1 MIDPLDDRSMTPED
15 GGMRRVLWLV
25 LILTL
30 LAPLALAVAAS
41 LDDEKLPTDP
51 ALVMGRLPNGLRYV
65 IRPHQNPQ
73 GRVSIWLHVA
83 SGSLNETDSTRGLA
97 HYLEHMAFNG
107 SANFPPGSVVPFF
120 QSLGL
125 AFGRDQNAFTSFDQT
140 TYQLALPGG
149 GRDVVDKGMLFMSD
163 VAMRLSLEPSAI
175 DSERQVILE
184 EKRARSS
191 AQQRIQDQ
199 VYPRLA
205 PESTV
210 GRRLPIGSEATIKSV
225 TPADFRDYYAR
236 WYVPSNM
243 TVIVVGDTDPA
254 MVIDA
259 ITRHFG
265 GGPTAPEP
273 TPRDVGVKPSAGPRA
288 IVATDPEL
296 TRAEV
301 SIVRPDPPRA
311 PTTTA
316 GQSRHEL
323 VETMGTWAFNRRMSA
338 RIAAGGTAF
347 LAAHASIRDWPSSLR
362 MTTVAAS
369 GRPGTWRAML
379 SELGTELQRA
389 RLHGFT
395 DAEMQDAR
403 TMLIADAEETV
414 RRETTRPAREVLREI
429 NEDVTRGTPT
439 MSADQNLALL
449 KRLLPGI
456 TAREVS
462 DIFAVNFDPTRALTL
477 VELPSSDTVP
487 GEPELLV
494 LGRAAVDVK
503 PDKLPEVPR
512 ATTLLATLPT
522 PGTVVETVPHAA
534 SGVTS
539 MWLDNGVRV
548 HHRQMDQR
556 RNEASIAITLAGGV
570 IEETPANRGVTEA
583 ARRAWERPAT
593 STLSSTQIRDLM
605 TGAKV
610 RVRSHAGGDTVTL
623 TVSGDTSELER
634 GLQLAYALLTDPVLE
649 SAALDQWK
657 DAETQRITE
666 RKSQP
671 MQVLM
676 DTSAAAFYPQ
686 GETRPRSLT
695 AEQVR
700 AITRTDAQAW
710 LKRLITGAP
719 IEVAVVGDVDRETA
733 TRLVARYAGALPA
746 RPRIGD
752 KTLANLRHLTRP
764 PGPIRVGESI
774 DALTPQAG
782 VLAGFFGADLRD
794 LRDTRLLN
802 MAARVLSTR
811 MHKTIRQDRQLV
823 YSIRAASEPAI
834 VYPGFGFFVAIA
846 PTEPVKAP
854 ALVTALEET
863 YAEFAKDGPTADEL
877 TVAKKQIAN
886 LLDEEMKTPDF
897 WMGRLATMDYR
908 GLALDDVLDAPVQY
922 QAFTA
927 EQIKEAF
934 VRHDRPASRFSVV
947 ITPKS

>member
-1 MIDPLDDRSMTPED
+1 
-15 GGMRRVLWLV
+15 MRRVLRLF
-25 LILTL
+25 LILML
-30 LAPLALAVAAS
+30 LAPLAPARAAS
-41 LDDEKLPTDP
+41 LDDEKLPADP
-51 ALVMGRLPNGLRYV
+51 ALVTGRLSNGLRYIV
-65 IRPHQNPQ
+65 RPHQNPQ

-149 GRDVVDKGMLFMSD
+149 GRDVVEKGMLFMSD
-163 VAMRLSLEPSAI
+163 VAMRLSLAPAAI

-191 AQQRIQDQ
+191 AQQRVQDQ
-199 VYPRLA
+199 VYAQIA

-210 GRRLPIGSEATIKSV
+210 GRRLPIGSEATIKAV
-225 TPADFRDYYAR
+225 TPADFQDYYTR

-254 MVIDA
+254 MVVDV
-259 ITRHFG
+259 ITRQFG
-265 GGPTAPEP
+265 GGPTVPEP

-301 SIVRPDPPRA
+301 SLVRPDPPRG
-311 PTTTA
+311 PTTTV
-316 GQSRHEL
+316 GQSRREL
-323 VETMGTWAFNRRMSA
+323 VEAMGSWAFDRRMSA
-338 RIAAGGTAF
+338 RIAAGGSSF
-347 LAAHASIRDWPSSLR
+347 LGAHASIRDWPHALR
-362 MTTVAAS
+362 MTTVTAS

-389 RLHGFT
+389 RLHGFS
-395 DAEMQDAR
+395 DAEMEDAR
-403 TMLIADAEETV
+403 TMLIADAEESV
-414 RRETTRPAREVLREI
+414 RRETTRPAREVLREL
-429 NEDVTRGTPT
+429 NDDVTRQTPS
-439 MSADQNLALL
+439 MSAAQNLALL
-449 KRLLPGI
+449 QRLLPGI

-462 DIFAVNFDPTRALTL
+462 DAFAANFDPSRSL
-477 VELPSSDTVP
+477 VLAELPASDGVP
-487 GEPELLV
+487 SEPELLA
-494 LGRAAVDVK
+494 LGRTAIDVK

-522 PGTVVETVPHAA
+522 AGTVVETVTHAA

-539 MWLDNGVRV
+539 SWLDNGVRL

-556 RNEASIAITLAGGV
+556 RNEASVMITLAGGT
-570 IEETPANRGVTEA
+570 IEETAANRGITEA

-610 RVRSHAGGDTVTL
+610 RVRSHAGGDTLTL
-623 TVSGDTSELER
+623 TVSGDTAELER
-634 GLQLAYALLTDPVLE
+634 GLQLAYLLLTDPVLE
-649 SAALDQWK
+649 AAALDQWK
-657 DAETQRITE
+657 DAETQRISE

-676 DTSAAAFYPQ
+676 DTSMAALYPP

-695 AEQVR
+695 AQQVG
-700 AITRTDAQAW
+700 AITRPDAQAW
-710 LKRLITGAP
+710 LKRLITDSP

-733 TRLVARYAGALPA
+733 TRLVARYVGALAA

-752 KTLANLRHLTRP
+752 KTLASLRSLARP
-764 PGPIRVGESI
+764 QGPIRVGESI
-774 DALTPQAG
+774 DALTPQAA
-782 VLAGFFGADLRD
+782 VLTGFFGADLRD
-794 LRDTRLLN
+794 IRDTRLLN

-811 MHKTIRQDRQLV
+811 MLKTIRQDKQLV
-823 YSIRAASEPAI
+823 YSIRASSEPAV

-846 PTEPVKAP
+846 PTEPAKAP
-854 ALVTALEET
+854 ALAAAVEEA
-863 YAEFAKDGPTADEL
+863 YAAFAKDGPTPDEL
-877 TVAKKQIAN
+877 EVARKQIAN

-897 WMGRLATMDYR
+897 WLGRLSVLDYR
-908 GLALDDVLDAPVQY
+908 GLGLDDVLDAPAQY
-922 QAFTA
+922 QAFTGA
-927 EQIKEAF
+927 QIQAAF
-934 VRHDRPASRFSVV
+934 VQHDRPEARFQVV
-947 ITPKS
+947 ITPRS